1 MKNENLFVFIER
13 YKNTVSKIF
22 LQKKKMS
29 INKKKK
35 MINKKKKKK
44 MINKKK
50 RIKQQIKNRRIL
62 FDNVLLCYKYIIYNK
77 KIK

>member
-35 MINKKKKKK
+35 MINKKK
-44 MINKKK
+44 NK
-50 RIKQQIKNRRIL
+50 
-62 FDNVLLCYKYIIYNK
+62 
-77 KIK
+77 